1 MTEKRFTYVDYK
13 DTVKDNVTGK
23 EYHTWYED
31 NLLGLLNELS
41 DENEQLKNSNEGK
54 IQELES
60 EISAYKELIRDLKR
74 QISVRDNIIAD
85 VEKAICGD

>member
-1 MTEKRFTYVDYK
+1 MAVVQRYIAQVHRLY
-13 DTVKDNVTGK
+13 
-23 EYHTWYED
+23 
-31 NLLGLLNELS
+31 
-41 DENEQLKNSNEGK
+41 
-54 IQELES
+54 IQDKTFSYSVPKELES